1 MKEEKKKRKEKKKM
15 EDTEKMVGDKE
26 KILDEENMREEKNM
40 LVRRRKID
48 LPVVPGFNTGAKRDE
63 YSRWDD
69 RLMDEYS
76 RMDEYSALNK
86 VEVEVED
93 RVVNSNAQ
101 AHKLIHD
108 QLVIY
113 SHKTTQYKD
122 NICALY
128 VVNVIKEI
136 D

>member
-1 MKEEKKKRKEKKKM
+1 MKEEKKKRTEKKKL
-15 EDTEKMVGDKE
+15 EEKMVGDKE
-26 KILDEENMREEKNM
+26 KILNEENMRKEKNM

-48 LPVVPGFNTGAKRDE
+48 LPVVPGFDTGAKRDD

-108 QLVIY
+108 QLVI
-113 SHKTTQYKD
+113 
-122 NICALY
+122 
-128 VVNVIKEI
+128 
-136 D
+136 